1 VSKNEEDVQTAKEMA
16 AHLETLLEALV
27 DNTKSTELHLERLA
41 NESLSHKEDLQKL
54 MKVVIDGNGQPPMQ
68 TRLALLEQSVS
79 STASEIENIKS
90 RWWQIVMMVLPG
102 ILGSVLGISAV
113 M

>member
-1 VSKNEEDVQTAKEMA
+1 
-16 AHLETLLEALV
+16 
-27 DNTKSTELHLERLA
+27 
-41 NESLSHKEDLQKL
+41 
-54 MKVVIDGNGQPPMQ
+54 MQ

-79 STASEIENIKS
+79 STASEIEKIKS
-90 RWWQIVMMVLPG
+90 RWWQIVMMILPG